1 MIFTDYL
8 ILYGLTF
15 ITFLLIDMVWLVKI
29 SPKFYKQQ
37 IGHLMAKKVNFP
49 AAILFYLLFIV
60 GIVAFVV
67 APSVSSTQWTQA
79 LLFGALFGLITYA
92 TYDLTNMSTLK
103 DWPLLI
109 TIVDLVWGTF
119 LTSATSVVVYFIAM
133 AIGIGG

>member
-67 APSVSSTQWTQA
+67 APSVSSAQWTQA